1 MKRLAPTLLLVLAF
15 MAGCAADRPPEEITD
30 DGLARVPSRSHGGVY
45 RLPHASFVQYRR
57 VILEPPSI
65 GFIKDWR
72 DDHPEVSQALFE
84 RIRSEAVQLFREEF
98 SRELVTQGSYTFAE
112 DPAPDVLLVIPSI
125 EDLNIVAPDAGD
137 EAGRTTYTR
146 SPVSMTIKGD
156 LRDAV
161 TNELVGRVIMFE
173 KSVRSGFSEN
183 EMRIANRVT
192 NAHEQRLAYS
202 KWARLV
208 REAIDVAKAER
219 PRPRIPAENASPQ
232 DPGFDIG
239 R

>member
-1 MKRLAPTLLLVLAF
+1 MKRLAPSLLLALAF
-15 MAGCAADRPPEEITD
+15 LAGCAADRPPEEITD
-30 DGLARVPSRSHGGVY
+30 DGLARVPSRSSGGVY

-72 DDHPEVSQALFE
+72 EHHPEVSQALFE

-98 SRELVTQGSYTFAE
+98 AREFVKRGSYTFAE
-112 DPAPDVLLVIPSI
+112 DPAADVLLIIPSI
-125 EDLNIVAPDAGD
+125 EDLNIVAPDAG
-137 EAGRTTYTR
+137 EEPGRTTYTR
-146 SPVSMTIKGD
+146 SSVSMTIRGD
-156 LRDAV
+156 LRDAS

-173 KSVRSGFSEN
+173 KGVRSGFNES
-183 EMRIANRVT
+183 EMRIASRVT
-192 NAHEQRLAYS
+192 NAHEQRQAYS

-219 PRPRIPAENASPQ
+219 PRPRLPAENASPQ
-232 DPGFDIG
+232 TP
-239 R
+239 